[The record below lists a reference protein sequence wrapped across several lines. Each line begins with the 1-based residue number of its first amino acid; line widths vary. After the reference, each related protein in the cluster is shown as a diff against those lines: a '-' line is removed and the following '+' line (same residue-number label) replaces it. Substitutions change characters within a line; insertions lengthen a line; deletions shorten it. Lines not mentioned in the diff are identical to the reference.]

1 MPGTCSLLALHLCL
15 WYCPCCHSFDLSP
28 GWQGP
33 HLLGIFLL
41 APQAGRA
48 DALVLLSS
56 QPGIPFLTVGRK
68 GQERNRRGM
77 SCLPGVAGHPHP
89 AQGMAM
95 PKEEATVARQTTL
108 GRCPVE
114 VERAAEIGR
123 IAVAVPSWPVR
134 QEDLLSFTLP
144 GLRAALTTHRV
155 IISPSHR

>member
-41 APQAGRA
+41 APLAGRA
-48 DALVLLSS
+48 NALVLLR
-56 QPGIPFLTVGRK
+56 QPARDPFPHCR
-68 GQERNRRGM
+68 QERNRRGM